1 MVLSSCK
8 TVTCFPDDFLHLFD
22 DLPERVSRKIE
33 YDQLVFEAKLK
44 KKFEEGSKEG
54 GVDTG

>member
-1 MVLSSCK
+1 M
-8 TVTCFPDDFLHLFD
+8 TCFPDDFLHLFD
-22 DLPERVSRKIE
+22 DLPEGVSRKIE

-44 KKFEEGSKEG
+44 TKKKFEEDSKEG